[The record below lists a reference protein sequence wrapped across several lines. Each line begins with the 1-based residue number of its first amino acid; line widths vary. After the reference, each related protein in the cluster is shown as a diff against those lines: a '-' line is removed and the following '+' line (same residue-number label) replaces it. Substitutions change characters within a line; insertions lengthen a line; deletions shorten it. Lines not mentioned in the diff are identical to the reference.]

1 MGKVADPKNR
11 RERTH
16 KIMTIGN
23 AEEHQEHNEDSSLD
37 LARVGMKRREFLAL
51 GVLGSLSGLLAAC
64 QDGASA
70 SASATAMPSPAPTRQ
85 PSPTRIPA
93 PTGNDWSALAASLK
107 GPLIRPGSSHYAVAR
122 RLFDPRF
129 DTVTPAAIAYGIS
142 PADVQA
148 CLAFARRFNLPLV
161 PRCGGH
167 SYAGYSTT
175 TGIVLDVTR
184 MSTVTVNASAGTA
197 TIGAGTRLI
206 DVYSALAQQGMVLPA
221 GSCPTVGIS
230 GLTLGGGVGVIG
242 RKYGLTCD
250 SLLSAQVVLADGR
263 VLTCNASSN
272 ADLFWALRGGGGGN
286 FGVVTSFTFRVY
298 PVGALSLFT
307 LRWPWS
313 SAATVVDAWQHWAPQ
328 APDEIWSNCLLQ
340 ATADKS
346 SDPLIQV
353 NGVYVGDVAPL
364 NTLLAQ
370 LTNQIGVAPLS
381 QYVWSDSVLN
391 TMLYEAGCYQKTV
404 GQCHLPTQDP
414 NGQVQRV
421 TAGAKSD
428 YFAKILPLQGVNNL
442 VSAVTSR
449 HNSSILADGG
459 IGLDASG
466 GAINRVAANATAFAH
481 RNDLF
486 SAQYSASWAAGDA
499 SAIVA
504 ANATWLSNTWK
515 AMRPYASGGAYQNYI
530 DPKLAGWQ
538 QAYYGA
544 NLARLQHIKG
554 VYDATNFF
562 HFAQSIPLGS

>member
-1 MGKVADPKNR
+1 
-11 RERTH
+11 
-16 KIMTIGN
+16 MTIGN
-23 AEEHQEHNEDSSLD
+23 SEDLQEPKGYEDGVNEQ
-37 LARVGMKRREFLAL
+37 GMNRREFLAL
-51 GVLGSLSGLLAAC
+51 GALGSLTGLLAAC
-64 QDGASA
+64 QSGS
-70 SASATAMPSPAPTRQ
+70 SVSTNTTPGVSQQ
-85 PSPTRIPA
+85 PSPTQIPS
-93 PTGNDWSALAASLK
+93 PTRVPTPTSNDWSTLAKSLK
-107 GPLIRPGSSHYAVAR
+107 GSLVRPGSSQYAVAR

-129 DTVTPAAIAYGIS
+129 DVVMPAAIAYCIS
-142 PADVQA
+142 PMDVQT
-148 CLAFARRFNLPLV
+148 CLAFAHRFNLPLV

-184 MSTVTVNASAGTA
+184 MRAVTVNASAGTA
-197 TIGAGTRLI
+197 TIGSGARLI
-206 DVYSALAQQGMVLPA
+206 DVYSALAQQGMTLPA

-230 GLTLGGGVGVIG
+230 GLTLGGGIGVLG
-242 RKYGLTCD
+242 RKFGLTCD
-250 SLLSAQVVLADGR
+250 SLLSAQVVVANGR
-263 VLTCNASSN
+263 VLTCNANSN

-298 PVGALSLFT
+298 SVGALSLFT

-346 SDPLIQV
+346 ADPLIQV

-370 LTNQIGVAPLS
+370 LTNQIGVAPIS
-381 QYVWSDSVLN
+381 QYVWSDNLLN

-404 GQCHLPTQDP
+404 GECHLPTQDP
-414 NGQVQRV
+414 NGLVQRD
-421 TAGAKSD
+421 TSGAKSD
-428 YFAKILPLQGVNNL
+428 YFTKILPRQGVNNL
-442 VSAVTSR
+442 VNAVARR
-449 HNSSILADGG
+449 HASSILADGG

-466 GAINRVAANATAFAH
+466 GAINRVPSDATAFAH

-486 SAQYSASWAAGDA
+486 SAQYSASWTASDA
-499 SAIVA
+499 SSIVT
-504 ANATWLSNTWK
+504 ANSAWLSDTWK
-515 AMRPYASGGAYQNYI
+515 AMRPYASGAAYQNYI

-544 NLARLQHIKG
+544 NLARLQQVKAT
-554 VYDATNFF
+554 YDSANFF
-562 HFAQSIPLGS
+562 HFAQSIPPAP